1 MILRRFIQGAFPTPQ
16 GPKLGLGA
24 ATFDSPL
31 NSPSATA
38 DTLIV
43 MLAKGQRPHELGPV
57 ESNGEP
63 EVGVGARV
71 DAVFVAA
78 EKAAAHIL
86 ALAREEADEVR
97 RQARGE
103 AEGIARQ
110 QRTELDQEVERVL
123 ADARRQGDEIRG
135 QARAEAEKIEDAAL
149 VRKARLREELRLLE
163 ERAEWA
169 REGLRE
175 VTLRLGEVFGEPE
188 GEEPA

>member
-1 MILRRFIQGAFPTPQ
+1 MILRRFIQGAFPTPE
-16 GPKLGLGA
+16 GSKRGSGA
-24 ATFDSPL
+24 GRPRFAL

-63 EVGVGARV
+63 EFGAGARV

-103 AEGIARQ
+103 AEAIARQ

-123 ADARRQGDEIRG
+123 ADARRQGEEIRE
-135 QARAEAEKIEDAAL
+135 QARVEAAKIEDVAL
-149 VRKARLREELRLLE
+149 VRKARLREEVRLLE

-175 VTLRLGEVFGEPE
+175 VTLRLGEVFGEPQAQ
-188 GEEPA
+188 EPE

>member
-1 MILRRFIQGAFPTPQ
+1 LGPPLRF
-16 GPKLGLGA
+16 
-24 ATFDSPL
+24 PL

-103 AEGIARQ
+103 AEAIARQ
-110 QRTELDQEVERVL
+110 QRNELDQEVERVL
-123 ADARRQGDEIRG
+123 ADARRQGDEIRE
-135 QARAEAEKIEDAAL
+135 QARVEAEKIEDAAL

-175 VTLRLGEVFGEPE
+175 VTLRLGDVFGEPE
-188 GEEPA
+188 AEEPA